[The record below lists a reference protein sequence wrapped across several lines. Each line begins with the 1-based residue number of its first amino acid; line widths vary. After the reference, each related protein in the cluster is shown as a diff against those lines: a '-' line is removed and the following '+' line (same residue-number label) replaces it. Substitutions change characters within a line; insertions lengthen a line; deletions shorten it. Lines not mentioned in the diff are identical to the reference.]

1 MSRDPDVSVL
11 LPVRNGATHL
21 PEAIASLEAQT
32 LENFEVVAVD
42 DGSTDRTAEIL
53 GAWAVRDSRVRVL
66 HQAAAGI
73 VAALERARSAA
84 RAPYLARMDA
94 DDVCDRSRLA
104 EQRALMER
112 ESALVACG
120 CGVAYFPQ
128 ESVRDGARRYE
139 EWMNA
144 SVTPDQIARDI
155 FVECPL
161 AHPSFF
167 IRASA
172 LERVGGYRDQ
182 DWPEDYDLVLRLW
195 ASGGRFGKVPQ
206 LLLRWREGP
215 ERLSRTDPRYA
226 AGAFLACKVHHL
238 RRTLLVGR
246 AGVVVWG
253 GGPVGKAA
261 ARALL
266 GAGTRVIAFVD
277 VDPRKVGQV
286 IHGAPVLAVGEGV
299 GIEGAL
305 HLAAVGQPGARERLR
320 RMLGEA
326 GLKELRDFVAIA

>member
-1 MSRDPDVSVL
+1 SRDPDVSVL

-112 ESALVACG
+112 EPALVACG

-326 GLKELRDFVAIA
+326 GLEELRDFVAIA